1 MERTEGTY
9 SLPVWRITRWLV
21 EPGDD
26 VPDNIRH
33 ALITGLFGS
42 LPVFIGGVINTILV
56 AAAVTLRHPSWPFI
70 AWLIFEVVLC
80 LSRLA
85 VLVMGKRAAREGRGT
100 PTDIAIVLAVLWGF
114 SVGLGTLLGLT
125 SGDFVIATL
134 TCLSAAA
141 MVGGICF
148 RNFGAPRM
156 AGLMIALSLGPLC
169 LGTLFAGE
177 PMLLVVFLQIPFYLY
192 SMTAASFRLNR
203 MLVST
208 MIAEQENAHRAR
220 HDALTG
226 LANRVGFAGALDD
239 HLSVP
244 GGTARV
250 ALFYLDLDGFK
261 AVNDTFGHAAGDRVL
276 QRVAEKL
283 RGLVGPGDVAARL
296 GGDEFVVLAST
307 SDADTARRFGERLI
321 TGIAGS
327 YDIDGRTAAIGV
339 SVGIACAPDHG
350 TDLPALLGAA
360 DGALYVAKS
369 LGKSRCA
376 LAGGEAAA
384 LALRTI
390 LPNQP
395 AASPQA
401 RPAA

>member
-9 SLPVWRITRWLV
+9 SLPVWRVTRWLV

-114 SVGLGTLLGLT
+114 SVGLGTFLGLT

-239 HLSVP
+239 HLSAP
-244 GGTARV
+244 GGTARF

-296 GGDEFVVLAST
+296 GGDEFVVLAAT
-307 SDADTARRFGERLI
+307 SDHDTARRFGERLI
-321 TGIAGS
+321 AGIAGS

-376 LAGGEAAA
+376 LAGGEAAV

-390 LPNQP
+390 LPDQP